1 MPDAKAAIQ
10 FTVSKTLRSGGLPRI
25 LVWMALLEA
34 TSIVKSFAG
43 VQALRNV
50 SFTLRSGEV
59 HALLGE
65 NGAGKSTLIK
75 VITGAE
81 RADSGTLTVDGH
93 IVAHNSPAAA
103 RALGIAAVYQQPAL
117 FPDLTV
123 EENIALALES
133 AALWRRIDW
142 GARRR
147 KARELLERCGAEIS
161 PERTVGTLSM
171 PEQQLVEIA
180 KAIGARARI
189 LILDEPTASLTD
201 REVERLFRVIAVLRG
216 EGVGIIYIS
225 HRLDEVAAIAD
236 RVTVLRDGQ
245 TIATRDMSDVDRAQL
260 VRLMVGRDI
269 HAIFPKRE
277 VPIGEVALQV
287 GRLGCR
293 AAGIRDITFEVRRG
307 EILGIAGLVGSVRT
321 ELAETLFGL
330 TPCDEGAI
338 MLRGSVMRI
347 ESPAGAIRMKLGY
360 LPEDRRQHGV
370 VMEMTIAA
378 NTSLA
383 NLDAVSRH
391 GLIDAALERN
401 LAMGYVERLRIKT
414 QSIYTETGS
423 LSGGNQQKV
432 AVARWLAI
440 HPEVMILDE
449 PTQGVDIGS
458 KSEIHQIMVD
468 LAEQGMA
475 IVMISSELP
484 EILGMSDRIAV
495 MHGGTIA
502 GILSRAEATQE
513 KVLALAL
520 GHC

>member
-1 MPDAKAAIQ
+1 
-10 FTVSKTLRSGGLPRI
+10 
-25 LVWMALLEA
+25 MALLDA
-34 TSIVKSFAG
+34 TAITKTFAG
-43 VQALRNV
+43 VQALRGV
-50 SFTLRSGEV
+50 SFELRSGEV

-81 RADSGTLTVDGH
+81 TADSGTLMVDGRL
-93 IVAHNSPAAA
+93 VLHNSPAAA
-103 RALGIAAVYQQPAL
+103 RAMGIAAVYQQPAL

-123 EENIALALES
+123 EENVALALEDAS
-133 AALWRRIDW
+133 VWRRIDW
-142 GARRR
+142 RARRR
-147 KARELLERCGAEIS
+147 KARELLQRTGAEIA
-161 PERTVGTLSM
+161 PERTVSSLSM

-180 KAIGARARI
+180 KAIGAQARI

-201 REVERLFRVIAVLRG
+201 REVERLFRVIGTLRG
-216 EGVGIIYIS
+216 EGAGIIYIS
-225 HRLDEVAAIAD
+225 HRLDEVAVIAD

-245 TIATRDMSDVDRAQL
+245 TIATRNLCDVDRGEL

-269 HAIFPKRE
+269 HAIFPKRD
-277 VPIGEVALQV
+277 VPIGEIVLEV
-287 GRLGCR
+287 RDLGCR
-293 AAGIRDITFEVRRG
+293 ASGIHDVAFAVRRG
-307 EILGIAGLVGSVRT
+307 EILGIAGLVGSGRT

-330 TPCDEGAI
+330 TPADEGSI
-338 MLRGSVMRI
+338 TLRDSVTRI
-347 ESPAGAIRMKLGY
+347 ESPAEAIRMKLGY

-370 VMEMTIAA
+370 VMEMPIAA

-383 NLDAVSRH
+383 NLEAVSRS
-391 GLIDAALERN
+391 GLIDSTLERN
-401 LAMGYVERLRIKT
+401 LARTYVERLRIKT
-414 QSIYTETGS
+414 PSIYTETGS

-440 HPEVMILDE
+440 DPEVLILDE

-458 KSEIHQIMVD
+458 KSEIHEIMVN

-495 MHGGTIA
+495 MHGGTMA

-513 KVLALAL
+513 KILALAL
-520 GHC
+520 GHA

>member
-1 MPDAKAAIQ
+1 
-10 FTVSKTLRSGGLPRI
+10 
-25 LVWMALLEA
+25 MALLDA
-34 TSIVKSFAG
+34 TAITKSFAG
-43 VQALRNV
+43 VHALRGV
-50 SFTLRSGEV
+50 SLSLRAGEV

-81 RADSGTLTVDGH
+81 KADSGTLMVNGSL
-93 IVAHNSPAAA
+93 VQHNSPAAA
-103 RALGIAAVYQQPAL
+103 RAIGIAAVYQQPAL

-133 AALWRRIDW
+133 PGLWRRIDW
-142 GARRR
+142 RARRR
-147 KARELLERCGAEIS
+147 QARELLERTGAEIA
-161 PERTVGTLSM
+161 PERAVSDLSM

-201 REVERLFRVIAVLRG
+201 REVERLFRVIGTLRG
-216 EGVGIIYIS
+216 EGAGIIYIS
-225 HRLDEVAAIAD
+225 HRLDEVAVIAD

-245 TIATRDMSDVDRAQL
+245 TIATCNLCDVDRGEL

-269 HAIFPKRE
+269 HAIFPKRD
-277 VPIGEVALQV
+277 VPIGAIALDV
-287 GRLGCR
+287 KGLGCR
-293 AAGIRDITFEVRRG
+293 AAGIRDITFQVRRG
-307 EILGIAGLVGSVRT
+307 EILGIAGLVGSGRT

-330 TPCDEGAI
+330 TPAD
-338 MLRGSVMRI
+338 RGEIRLQDAEARI
-347 ESPAGAIRMKLGY
+347 GSPAEAIRRRLGY

-370 VMEMTIAA
+370 VMEMPIAA
-378 NTSLA
+378 NASLA
-383 NLDAVSRH
+383 NLDAVSRN
-391 GLIDAALERN
+391 GLIDNERERN
-401 LAMGYVERLRIKT
+401 LARQYVERLRIKAP
-414 QSIYTETGS
+414 SIYTETGS

-440 HPEVMILDE
+440 NPEVLVLDE

-458 KSEIHQIMVD
+458 KSEIHQIMGD

-495 MHGGTIA
+495 MHAGTIA
-502 GILSRAEATQE
+502 GVLSRAEATQE
-513 KVLALAL
+513 KILALAL
-520 GHC
+520 GHA

>member
-1 MPDAKAAIQ
+1 
-10 FTVSKTLRSGGLPRI
+10 
-25 LVWMALLEA
+25 MALLDA
-34 TSIVKSFAG
+34 TAITKSFAG
-43 VQALRNV
+43 VQALRGV
-50 SFTLRSGEV
+50 SFALRSGEV

-81 RADSGTLTVDGH
+81 KPDSGTLTVDGH
-93 IVAHNSPAAA
+93 LVGHNSPAAA

-117 FPDLTV
+117 FPELTV

-133 AALWRRIDW
+133 ASLWRRIDW
-142 GARRR
+142 RARRR
-147 KARELLERCGAEIS
+147 QACELLERTGAEIA
-161 PERTVGTLSM
+161 PQRTVSTLSM
-171 PEQQLVEIA
+171 PEQQLVEMA

-201 REVERLFRVIAVLRG
+201 REVERLFRVIGTLRA
-216 EGVGIIYIS
+216 EGAGIIYIS

-236 RVTVLRDGQ
+236 RVTVLRDGR
-245 TIATRDMSDVDRAQL
+245 TVATRDLKDVDRAEL

-269 HAIFPKRE
+269 QAIFPKRD
-277 VPIGEVALQV
+277 VPIGAIALEV
-287 GRLGCR
+287 RDLGCR
-293 AAGIRDITFEVRRG
+293 AAGIHHVTFQVRRG
-307 EILGIAGLVGSVRT
+307 EILGVAGLVGSGRT
-321 ELAETLFGL
+321 QLAETLFGL
-330 TPCDEGAI
+330 TPADQGAI
-338 MLRGSVMRI
+338 QLHDDVRRI
-347 ESPAGAIRMKLGY
+347 QSPAEAIRMKMAY

-370 VMEMTIAA
+370 VMEMPVAA
-378 NTSLA
+378 NISLA

-391 GLIDAALERN
+391 GLIDNRAERD
-401 LAMGYVERLRIKT
+401 LARGYVERLRIKT
-414 QSIYTETGS
+414 PSIYSEAGS

-440 HPEVMILDE
+440 SPEVLILDE

-458 KSEIHQIMVD
+458 KSEIHQIMVE

-495 MHGGTIA
+495 MRGGTIS
-502 GILSRAEATQE
+502 GILSRTEATQE
-513 KVLALAL
+513 KILALAL
-520 GHC
+520 GHA

>member
-1 MPDAKAAIQ
+1 
-10 FTVSKTLRSGGLPRI
+10 
-25 LVWMALLEA
+25 MALLNA
-34 TSIVKSFAG
+34 TAITKAFAG
-43 VQALRNV
+43 VQALRGV
-50 SFTLRSGEV
+50 SFELRSGEV

-75 VITGAE
+75 IITGAE
-81 RADSGTLTVDGH
+81 TADSGTLTVDGH
-93 IVAHNSPAAA
+93 PVLHNSPAGAH
-103 RALGIAAVYQQPAL
+103 ALGIAAVYQQPAL

-123 EENIALALES
+123 EENIGLALEN
-133 AALWRRIDW
+133 AGVWRRIDW
-142 GARRR
+142 RARRR
-147 KARELLERCGAEIS
+147 QARELLERCGAEIA

-201 REVERLFRVIAVLRG
+201 REVERLFRVIGTLRS
-216 EGVGIIYIS
+216 EGAGIIYIS
-225 HRLDEVAAIAD
+225 HRLDEVAVIAD

-245 TIATRDMSDVDRAQL
+245 TIATRDLCDVDRGEL

-269 HAIFPKRE
+269 HAIFPKRD
-277 VPIGEVALQV
+277 VPIGEIALEV
-287 GRLGCR
+287 RKLGCR
-293 AAGIRDITFEVRRG
+293 AAGIHDVSFEVRRG
-307 EILGIAGLVGSVRT
+307 EILGIAGLVGSGRT

-330 TPCDEGAI
+330 TPADDGAI
-338 MLRGSVMRI
+338 LLRGSVVRNG
-347 ESPAGAIRMKLGY
+347 SPAEAIHRKLGY

-370 VMEMTIAA
+370 VMEMPIASNA
-378 NTSLA
+378 SLA
-383 NLDAVSRH
+383 NLAAVSRN
-391 GLIDAALERN
+391 GLIDYAAERS
-401 LAMGYVERLRIKT
+401 LARSYVERLRIKT

-440 HPEVMILDE
+440 DPEVMILDE

-502 GILSRAEATQE
+502 GILARADATQE
-513 KVLALAL
+513 KILALAL
-520 GHC
+520 GHA

>member
-1 MPDAKAAIQ
+1 
-10 FTVSKTLRSGGLPRI
+10 
-25 LVWMALLEA
+25 MALLDA
-34 TSIVKSFAG
+34 TAITKSFAG
-43 VQALRNV
+43 VQALKGV

-75 VITGAE
+75 IITGAE
-81 RADSGTLTVDGH
+81 TADSGTLAIDSHPILHNTPAG
-93 IVAHNSPAAA
+93 AH
-103 RALGIAAVYQQPAL
+103 ALGIAAVYQQPAL

-123 EENIALALES
+123 EENIALALEG
-133 AALWRRIDW
+133 ANVWRRIDW
-142 GARRR
+142 RARRR
-147 KARELLERCGAEIS
+147 QARELLERCGAEIS
-161 PERTVGTLSM
+161 PDRTVGTLSM

-180 KAIGARARI
+180 KAIGAHARI

-201 REVERLFRVIAVLRG
+201 REVERLFRVIGTLRS
-216 EGVGIIYIS
+216 EGAGIIYIS
-225 HRLDEVAAIAD
+225 HRLDEVAVIAD

-245 TIATRDMSDVDRAQL
+245 TIATRDLCDVDRAEL

-269 HAIFPKRE
+269 HAIFPKRD
-277 VPIGEVALQV
+277 VPIGEIALEV
-287 GRLGCR
+287 RDLGCR
-293 AAGIRDITFEVRRG
+293 ATGIRNITFEVRRG
-307 EILGIAGLVGSVRT
+307 EILGIAGLVGSGRT

-330 TPCDEGAI
+330 TPADRGTI
-338 MLRGSVMRI
+338 LIRGSEARI
-347 ESPAGAIRMKLGY
+347 ESPAEAIRMHLGY

-370 VMEMTIAA
+370 VLEMPIAA
-378 NTSLA
+378 NATLA
-383 NLDAVSRH
+383 NLAAVTRN
-391 GLIDAALERN
+391 GLIDYAAERT
-401 LAMGYVERLRIKT
+401 LARNYVERLRIKT
-414 QSIYTETGS
+414 PSIYTETGS

-440 HPEVMILDE
+440 DPEVMILDE

-484 EILGMSDRIAV
+484 EILGMSDRVAV

-513 KVLALAL
+513 KILALAL
-520 GHC
+520 GHA

>member
-1 MPDAKAAIQ
+1 
-10 FTVSKTLRSGGLPRI
+10 
-25 LVWMALLEA
+25 MALLNA
-34 TSIVKSFAG
+34 TAITKTFSG
-43 VQALRNV
+43 VQALRGV
-50 SFTLRSGEV
+50 SFELRSGEV

-81 RADSGTLTVDGH
+81 RADSGTLAVDGH
-93 IVAHNSPAAA
+93 PVLHNTPSAA

-133 AALWRRIDW
+133 PSLWRRIDW
-142 GARRR
+142 RARRR
-147 KARELLERCGAEIS
+147 QARELLERTGAEIA
-161 PERTVGTLSM
+161 PERTVSELSM

-180 KAIGARARI
+180 KAIGAHARI

-201 REVERLFRVIAVLRG
+201 RA
-216 EGVGIIYIS
+216 GIIYIS
-225 HRLDEVAAIAD
+225 HRLDEVAVIAD

-245 TIATRDMSDVDRAQL
+245 TIATRDLCDVDRNEL

-277 VPIGEVALQV
+277 VPVGEMALEARHLAC
-287 GRLGCR
+287 G
-293 AAGIRDITFEVRRG
+293 AAGIHDVSFAVHRG
-307 EILGIAGLVGSVRT
+307 EILGIAGLVGSGRT

-330 TPCDEGAI
+330 TPADDGTI
-338 MLRGSVMRI
+338 LLRGVEARI
-347 ESPAGAIRMKLGY
+347 GSPAEAIRMKLAY

-370 VMEMTIAA
+370 VMEMPIAA

-383 NLDAVSRH
+383 NLGAVSRH
-391 GLIDAALERN
+391 
-401 LAMGYVERLRIKT
+401 GYVERLRIKT
-414 QSIYTETGS
+414 QSVYTETGS

-440 HPEVMILDE
+440 APEVLILDE

-520 GHC
+520 GQA